1 MGRNSGCLLAYKHMK
16 PLNNLRILQ
25 HNCRAT
31 LNVIPAFTWY
41 ASPSGALTFVNKR
54 LRVRL
59 TRDAVALAA
68 MLFPQAKRSFVVL
81 KIQVCKEQ
89 SVIRHLPERILV
101 VGAQPLLGRAALEGF
116 AEHRQRRV
124 ILAFQNGS
132 KHRMRVVHGLEFTS
146 TLPSQTPG
154 QLRSRIAIAGSTLAG
169 HFHR

>member
-101 VGAQPLLGRAALEGF
+101 VGAQPLLGRN
-116 AEHRQRRV
+116 RDRR
-124 ILAFQNGS
+124 ID
-132 KHRMRVVHGLEFTS
+132 
-146 TLPSQTPG
+146 
-154 QLRSRIAIAGSTLAG
+154 SRGP
-169 HFHR
+169 FP